1 MKLFYEL
8 GYRHFTMP
16 WEGGPRSELVDL
28 VESGR
33 LQPCRA
39 VDLGCGSG
47 SNAIFLA
54 EHGFEV
60 TGVDFAASALAKAGR
75 SATGKH
81 VQVDWIQDDLTALR
95 HVQGQF
101 DLLVDYGALDDL
113 NDHDRDR
120 YVEQVTPLARPGA
133 QFLLWCFE
141 WPSRWWERI
150 VPLAMAVAPGEVDR
164 RFGGSFAVEKIA
176 GRLDWKTYPPGYAA
190 YVMTRKKLTAA
201 S

>member
-16 WEGGPRSELVDL
+16 WEGGARSELVDL

-47 SNAIFLA
+47 ANAVFLA
-54 EHGFEV
+54 SHGFDV
-60 TGVDFAASALAKAGR
+60 TGVDFAASALEKAAR
-75 SATGKH
+75 LADASEVH
-81 VQVDWIQDDLTALR
+81 VEWVRDDLTHLTNLK
-95 HVQGQF
+95 GQF

-113 NDHDRDR
+113 GDRDRDR
-120 YVEQVTPLARPGA
+120 YVEQVTPLAKPGA
-133 QFLLWCFE
+133 RFLLWCFE
-141 WPSRWWERI
+141 WSPRWWERAM
-150 VPLAMAVAPGEVDR
+150 PFAMAMEPGEVEH
-164 RFGGSFAVEKIA
+164 RFGDRFVIERLA
-176 GRLDWKTYPPGYAA
+176 GGFDPKAFPPGYAA
-190 YVMTRKKLTAA
+190 YLMTR